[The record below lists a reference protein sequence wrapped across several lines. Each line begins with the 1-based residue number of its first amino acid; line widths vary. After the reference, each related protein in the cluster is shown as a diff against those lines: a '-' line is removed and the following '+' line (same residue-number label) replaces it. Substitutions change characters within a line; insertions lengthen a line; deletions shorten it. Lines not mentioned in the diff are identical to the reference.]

1 MRDAAPLPQS
11 ALVADCGSCFGLCC
25 VVPAFAASADFA
37 IDKPAHTP
45 CPNLGAGFGCGIHA
59 ELRPRGFAGCAAYDC
74 FGAGQRVAQ
83 VTFGGV
89 DWRTAPGSAG
99 QMYAVFTVMRDP
111 HEALWH
117 LAEARRL
124 VDDGGPLADE
134 AERLRDEVEHRAGG
148 TAERVTRTDTV
159 ALRRRTGELL
169 RRVSRTVREPLGVDL
184 CRRDLA
190 GRDLRRRDLRAADL
204 RGALLIAADLR
215 GVDLSSADLLGADL
229 RGARLEGAD
238 LRTALFV
245 TRAQVGPARTDAR
258 TRLPGALLAPRAE
271 PFGTP

>member
-1 MRDAAPLPQS
+1 VPDRAPTPQS

-59 ELRPRGFAGCAAYDC
+59 ELRPLGFAGCTAYDC
-74 FGAGQRVAQ
+74 LGAGQRVAQ

-89 DWRTAPGSAG
+89 DWRTAPGTAD
-99 QMYAVFTVMRDP
+99 QMYAAFTVMRDL

-124 VDDGGPLADE
+124 VE
-134 AERLRDEVEHRAGG
+134 AALLEEVDRVRDEVEARAAG
-148 TAERVTRTDTV
+148 TPEQVVGTDTAV
-159 ALRRRTGELL
+159 LG
-169 RRVSRTVREPLGVDL
+169 RRVGDLLSQVSHAVRGPGGADL
-184 CRRDLA
+184 SRRDLA
-190 GRDLRRRDLRAADL
+190 GRDLRGRDLRDADLRAAI
-204 RGALLIAADLR
+204 LIGADLR
-215 GVDLSSADLLGADL
+215 GVDLSLADLLGADL

-245 TRAQVGPARTDAR
+245 TRTQVGGARVDGR
-258 TRLPGALLAPRAE
+258 TRLPEQLTAPGAER
-271 PFGTP
+271 FRTP